1 MNYTKKIGFFLF
13 LNVLF
18 MLALSAFAAP
28 TISGLKVT
36 PIEPLGLA
44 IDYNVSGAE
53 AGHKAWPLKVLILVA
68 GQSLYRR

>member
-1 MNYTKKIGFFLF
+1 MNYTKKSGFFLS

-18 MLALSAFAAP
+18 MFALSAFAAP
-28 TISGLKVT
+28 TISDLKVT

-44 IDYNVSGAE
+44 IDYTVSGAE
-53 AGHKAWPLKVLILVA
+53 EKHKAWPLKVLILVA